1 MANELLNAEGY
12 PDPTAYQAI
21 KKSLQRKNKYRPLVY
36 ICSRYAGDVDKNVE
50 AAIKYS
56 RFAIEQDAIPMT
68 VHLLYPQILDDSNPK
83 ERKLGLFFGEVL
95 LDVCRDMWIFGDGEY
110 SSGMQKEYEHALK
123 KGYTIRYFTEALE
136 EITDR
141 TSHGRI

>member
-1 MANELLNAEGY
+1 MNNEFFNAEKY
-12 PDPTAYQAI
+12 PDPTAYKAI
-21 KKSLQRKNKYRPLVY
+21 KRVRVKKTHYRPLVY
-36 ICSRYAGDVDKNVE
+36 ICSRYAGDIDRNVE

-56 RFAIEQDAIPMT
+56 RFAIDQGCIPMT

-95 LDVCRDMWIFGDGEY
+95 LDVCREIWIFADGEY

-141 TSHGRI
+141 RSHGRI